1 MADND
6 KDSGNS
12 NSSGSKASSTSPI
25 VLVALVI
32 NSLGLV
38 AVSFF
43 LFSFIKSESQKPNV
57 VDLVKQEVQ
66 TLEDHGGKEEIKT
79 SDDKDS
85 LDGQMV
91 TLDPFTVNLAQGDGP
106 RRYLKLNT
114 VIKFD
119 NEFSKEELEARKP
132 QIRDSIIS
140 IINSKRAD
148 DLLKRE
154 GKMYLKEEIK
164 TAINSYLMSGKVLD
178 IFYVGFHIN

>member
-6 KDSGNS
+6 KESGG
-12 NSSGSKASSTSPI
+12 SSAKGKSGTSPI
-25 VLVALVI
+25 VLVALII
-32 NSLGLV
+32 NSIGLAAV
-38 AVSFF
+38 AFF
-43 LFSFIKSESQKPNV
+43 LFSFIKTESLKPSV
-57 VDLVKQEVQ
+57 VDLVKSEVSA
-66 TLEDHGGKEEIKT
+66 LEDHGGKEEKKT
-79 SDDKDS
+79 SDDQDS
-85 LDGQMV
+85 MDGQMV

-106 RRYLKLNT
+106 RRYLKLST

-119 NEFSKEELEARKP
+119 KDFSKEELEARKP

-154 GKMYLKEEIK
+154 GKIYLKEEIK

-178 IFYVGFHIN
+178 VYYVGFHIN